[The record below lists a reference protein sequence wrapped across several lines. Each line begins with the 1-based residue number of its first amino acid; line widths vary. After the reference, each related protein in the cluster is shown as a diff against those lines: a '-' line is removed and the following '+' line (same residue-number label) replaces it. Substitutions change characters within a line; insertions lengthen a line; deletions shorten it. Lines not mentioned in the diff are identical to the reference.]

1 MILYYELDL
10 GDDISRAFCATIL
23 INFLPTNPHKI
34 INIEMKKYSKSTQ
47 GGGWLYIISSF
58 RNIFKPWKFHIAM
71 PSLISH
77 LSNDWLSCSYR
88 AFQCWIRDW
97 ALHVASSSLAHPGS
111 CIPLFCPLIFFNDF
125 ILILLPLVLKK
136 KLILS
141 AYPEKLDLL
150 ICYILYGE
158 KGNLTIECN

>member
-34 INIEMKKYSKSTQ
+34 INKEMKKYSKSTQ

-88 AFQCWIRDW
+88 AFQC
-97 ALHVASSSLAHPGS
+97 
-111 CIPLFCPLIFFNDF
+111 
-125 ILILLPLVLKK
+125 
-136 KLILS
+136 
-141 AYPEKLDLL
+141 
-150 ICYILYGE
+150 
-158 KGNLTIECN
+158 